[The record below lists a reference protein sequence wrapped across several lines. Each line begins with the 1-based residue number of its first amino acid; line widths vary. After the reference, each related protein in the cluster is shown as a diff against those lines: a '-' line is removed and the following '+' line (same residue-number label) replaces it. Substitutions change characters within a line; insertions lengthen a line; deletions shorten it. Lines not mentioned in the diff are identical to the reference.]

1 MEGEG
6 IIVYLIHRCQA
17 KTIVEKEEKV
27 GGEQAPSH
35 RYGVCWEE
43 RRGLTRLLDRG
54 MIDEVVG
61 KITNNR

>member
-1 MEGEG
+1 MM
-6 IIVYLIHRCQA
+6 VCLIHRCQA
-17 KTIVEKEEKV
+17 KTIVEKVERV

-43 RRGLTRLLDRG
+43 RGGLTRVLDRG

-61 KITNNR
+61 GITNNR